1 MFPVCLKDGYFLKLG
16 ITKWKTINI
25 SPIWSP
31 FCTVY
36 FVSYCRQVLA
46 TCWNCYWFRTSVE
59 WNYSSWCLVPGIR
72 DAFFFWSIFNQA
84 EMAVYRRGF
93 PQMPWVISR
102 KDPIYHPTLSPGW
115 QNNRSNWFS
124 KSKYI
129 LPVVPLHFGSEPCQP
144 ASSNLFFFRLPKTNT
159 LKKQWIK

>member
-25 SPIWSP
+25 SPIWSA

-46 TCWNCYWFRTSVE
+46 TCWNCYWFCSSVE
-59 WNYSSWCLVPGIR
+59 WTYSSCCLVPSIR
-72 DAFFFWSIFNQA
+72 DAKVYDFLARSEFNQA
-84 EMAVYRRGF
+84 EMAVYRRWF

-124 KSKYI
+124 KYV
-129 LPVVPLHFGSEPCQP
+129 LPVVPLHFENEPCQP
-144 ASSNLFFFRLPKTNT
+144 ASSNLLFSDFPPK
-159 LKKQWIK
+159 